1 MASDGKEPGWH
12 SSGNPNWG
20 QSLEHTPQEY
30 YDELPPQSAPE
41 DEGALPLLEESDF
54 AQDEDYEDVQA
65 GFRPASTPLGFFR
78 QLGQYVALIIAPL
91 IFGAFTCLFVL
102 PLIASHRAYMP
113 PTGLWPV
120 TIIIILVAVAQ
131 AVGVYYAGS
140 DNQLWILATIG
151 GFFLFILV
159 GCFAI
164 FGPVATLVLLLIL
177 LIVSFVLMRLYVHPV
192 SEGYVDI
199 VYAFGKY
206 SRTLYPGFN
215 ILMPWEK
222 VMHSLNVGEKQ
233 WACPLQKVQL
243 SRDEDVVLRA
253 TISYQL
259 TPEDAY
265 IAATQV
271 LQWENSLKDLV
282 LATIQSIA
290 TMFTPDD
297 FIAWPQGMHSRPLTY
312 EDRDNT
318 LPWEKVNNYL
328 FQLISDR
335 VALWGVQVNWVRILD
350 VSLAPHGA
358 TIVETDPIVD
368 APTLMLNNSA
378 PAPQPAKVPVS
389 QPAQASQPK
398 AAAGA
403 VKNGSGN
410 RNASVAEEPTQV
422 VPAPVPASP
431 PVSSNSGQLAP
442 GPLSEKA
449 LIAAYKAVQEHT
461 VTDPDTIRTIAAKF
475 EQVARDPAYRDTVSF
490 DAERAAQ
497 NLYEQARKNDELLS
511 MNQLYSDETRPDL
524 NMHHSSDR
532 ARRRY
537 R

>member
-1 MASDGKEPGWH
+1 MSSDGKEPGWH
-12 SSGNPNWG
+12 GSGNPNWG
-20 QSLEHTPQEY
+20 QSLEHTHQEEY
-30 YDELPPQSAPE
+30 YDDPQSAQE
-41 DEGALPLLEESDF
+41 DEGALPLLEESDS
-54 AQDEDYEDVQA
+54 AQDEDYANEQA
-65 GFRPASTPLGFFR
+65 GATRGPLEFFK
-78 QLGQYVALIIAPL
+78 QFGQYVALIIAPL
-91 IFGAFTCLFVL
+91 VFGALTCLFVL
-102 PLIASHRAYMP
+102 PLIASGRAYMP
-113 PTGLWPV
+113 PIGLWPV
-120 TIIIILVAVAQ
+120 TIIIILVAVVQ

-140 DNQLWILATIG
+140 DNGLWVLVTIG
-151 GFFLFILV
+151 GFFLFVLV

-164 FGPVATLVLLLIL
+164 FGPVTTLVLLFVLI
-177 LIVSFVLMRLYVHPV
+177 IVSAVFMRLYFHPV

-206 SRTLYPGFN
+206 KRTLYPGLN

-259 TPEDAY
+259 TPDDAY

-290 TMFTPDD
+290 TLFTPDD

-312 EDRDNT
+312 EDRDTT
-318 LPWEKVNNYL
+318 LTWEKVNNYL

-358 TIVETDPIVD
+358 TIVETDPVVD
-368 APTLMLNNSA
+368 APTIVLSNPA
-378 PAPQPAKVPVS
+378 PTPAPQPTKQPAK

-398 AAAGA
+398 AATSAPKSGAG
-403 VKNGSGN
+403 KGN
-410 RNASVAEEPTQV
+410 AQLAEEPTQV

-431 PVSSNSGQLAP
+431 PVSSNPGQLAP
-442 GPLSEKA
+442 VQLNEKV
-449 LIAAYKAVQEHT
+449 LISAYQAVQNDM
-461 VTDPDTIRTIAAKF
+461 VTDPDTIRDIAAKF
-475 EQVARDPAYRDTVSF
+475 EQVARDPAHRDKVSF

-497 NLYEQARKNDELLS
+497 NLYNKARKNEEMLS
-511 MNQLYSDETRPDL
+511 MGQVYSDETRPDL
-524 NMHHSSDR
+524 NMR
-532 ARRRY
+532 PPE
-537 R
+537 

>member
-1 MASDGKEPGWH
+1 MSSDGKEPGWH
-12 SSGNPNWG
+12 GSGNPNWG
-20 QSLEHTPQEY
+20 QSLEHTHQEQF
-30 YDELPPQSAPE
+30 DELPPQSAQE
-41 DEGALPLLEESDF
+41 DEEALPLLEESGS
-54 AQDEDYEDVQA
+54 AQDEDYTDEQA
-65 GFRPASTPLGFFR
+65 GATRGPLEFFK
-78 QLGQYVALIIAPL
+78 QFGQYIALIIAPL

-102 PLIASHRAYMP
+102 PLIASDRAYIP
-113 PTGLWPV
+113 PIGLWPV

-131 AVGVYYAGS
+131 AIGVYYAGS
-140 DNQLWILATIG
+140 DNGLWILATIG
-151 GFFLFILV
+151 GFFLFVLV

-164 FGPVATLVLLLIL
+164 FGPVPTLVLLFVV
-177 LIVSFVLMRLYVHPV
+177 LIVSAVLMRLYFHPV

-206 SRTLYPGFN
+206 KRTLYPGLN

-290 TMFTPDD
+290 TLFKPND
-297 FIAWPQGMHSRPLTY
+297 FIAWPQGLHSRPLTY
-312 EDRDNT
+312 DDRDNA

-358 TIVETDPIVD
+358 TIVETDPVAD
-368 APTLMLNNSA
+368 VPTMLLSNPAPT
-378 PAPQPAKVPVS
+378 PAPQPTKQPVS
-389 QPAQASQPK
+389 QPVQANQPK
-398 AAAGA
+398 AATSAPQNGAGKGN
-403 VKNGSGN
+403 VK
-410 RNASVAEEPTQV
+410 VAEEPTQV

-431 PVSSNSGQLAP
+431 PVSSNPGQLAP
-442 GPLSEKA
+442 ATLSEKG
-449 LIAAYKAVQEHT
+449 LISAYKTVQDGA
-461 VTDPDTIRTIAAKF
+461 VTDPDTIRRLAAKF
-475 EQVARDPAYRDTVSF
+475 EQVARDPIYRDKVSF
-490 DAERAAQ
+490 DPERAAQ
-497 NLYEQARKNDELLS
+497 NLHAQARKNEELLS
-511 MNQLYSDETRPDL
+511 MGQLYSDETRPDL
-524 NMHHSSDR
+524 NM
-532 ARRRY
+532 Y
-537 R
+537 RPPE